1 MITKTYWRVLLVV
14 ITFLVLFA
22 VPAGQALAASDTAEA
37 LVHVVS
43 AGDTLANIA
52 YKYGTTASAL
62 LQANNLEDA
71 NLIYIGQR
79 IVIPGRTGGS
89 TGGGSTTTPAATYT
103 VKYGDTLNS
112 IARSFGVSLQALMQ
126 ANNITEPSIIRVG
139 QVLRLPGQSQPSQG
153 GGSGST
159 PGGGGSTTSTVRY
172 TVQYGDTLNLIAARY
187 GVSIQAIAQASNL
200 ADINILR
207 VGQVLTIPG
216 AQSGGSTTPA
226 PTPPPSTPSTGGART
241 YTVKAGDTWNAI
253 AYEYEIYVYDLAAYN
268 NLTISSIIRP
278 GQVLR
283 IPPGVDMRVG
293 KRILVD
299 ISDQRVYVYQE
310 GKMVYN
316 WPVSTGRRG
325 YRTITGTFRILDK
338 MPWAYASTWNLQMP
352 YWMGIYWAG
361 KLENGFHG
369 QVINS
374 WGVKIWDK
382 YIGTPYTFGCVMLA
396 DGPMKQLYEWADVGT
411 PVIIRN

>member
-1 MITKTYWRVLLVV
+1 MTIKTYWRALLVV
-14 ITFLVLFA
+14 ITFLILSA
-22 VPAGQALAASDTAEA
+22 APSGLAYAAAPDAAEA
-37 LVHVVS
+37 LVHVVA

-79 IVIPGRTGGS
+79 IVIPGRSSSGGS
-89 TGGGSTTTPAATYT
+89 TGGTTPAPATTYT

-112 IARSFGVSLQALMQ
+112 IARSFGVSLQAIMQ

-139 QVLRLPGQSQPSQG
+139 QVLRLPANSQPSQG
-153 GGSGST
+153 GG
-159 PGGGGSTTSTVRY
+159 GGTTTGTVRY

-200 ADINILR
+200 ANINMLR

-216 AQSGGSTTPA
+216 AQSGGNTTSA

-253 AYEYEIYVYDLAAYN
+253 AYQYEVYVYDLAAYN

-299 ISDQRVYVYQE
+299 LSDQRVYVYQE

-338 MPWAYASTWNLQMP
+338 MPWAYASTWNLKMP

-396 DGPMKQLYEWADVGT
+396 DGPMKQLYEWATVGT

>member
-1 MITKTYWRVLLVV
+1 MTTMKTPWRLLVIAIAVLVLL
-14 ITFLVLFA
+14 IAPANA
-22 VPAGQALAASDTAEA
+22 VLAAPDDAEA
-37 LVHVVS
+37 VVHIVV

-62 LQANNLEDA
+62 MRANHLEDP
-71 NLIYIGQR
+71 NLIFIGQR
-79 IVIPGRTGGS
+79 IIIPGGSAGGA
-89 TGGGSTTTPAATYT
+89 GSGSSAPAATYT
-103 VKYGDTLNS
+103 VKFGDTLS
-112 IARSFGVSLQALMQ
+112 AIARSLGVSLQALMQ
-126 ANNITEPSIIRVG
+126 ANDITEPSLIRVG
-139 QVLRLPGQSQPSQG
+139 QVLRVPGQGQPSQG
-153 GGSGST
+153 SGSGAPTNS
-159 PGGGGSTTSTVRY
+159 VRY
-172 TVQYGDTLNLIAARY
+172 TVQYGDTLNLIAQRY
-187 GVSIQAIAQASNL
+187 GVSLQAIAQANNL
-200 ADINILR
+200 ADVNILR
-207 VGQVLTIPG
+207 VGQVLIIPG
-216 AQSGGSTTPA
+216 AQSGGST
-226 PTPPPSTPSTGGART
+226 PPPSTPSGSGART

-253 AYEYEIYVYDLAAYN
+253 AYRFEVYVYDLAAYN
-268 NLTISSIIRP
+268 GLTINSIIRP

-299 ISDQRVYVYQE
+299 LSDQRVYVYEE
-310 GKMVYN
+310 GKLIWN
-316 WPVSTGRRG
+316 WPVSTGRPG

-338 MPWAYASTWNLQMP
+338 MPWAYASTWNLKMP

-374 WGVKIWDK
+374 WGVRIWDK

-396 DGPMKQLYEWADVGT
+396 DDNMKKLYEWADIGT